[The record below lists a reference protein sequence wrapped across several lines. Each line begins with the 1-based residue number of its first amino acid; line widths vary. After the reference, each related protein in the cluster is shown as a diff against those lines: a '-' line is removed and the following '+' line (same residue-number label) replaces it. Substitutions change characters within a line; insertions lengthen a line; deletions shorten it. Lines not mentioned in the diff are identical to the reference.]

1 MADRADAQATRLA
14 RGRPI
19 GPANQP
25 NANFLNKSSRKS
37 ATIPALMSASDLILH
52 NSFYC

>member
-1 MADRADAQATRLA
+1 MADRADAQATLLG

-37 ATIPALMSASDLILH
+37 AAMPALMPVLDLILN